1 MEPTSD
7 IGAHCLNLKL
17 GSLAEERFNNR
28 CQHGE
33 VLQPPP
39 PVDDSTSEECL
50 RCQKTSQHH
59 CTYCDTSFC
68 KEHLAANVC
77 RAGELPKKFGPAVVC
92 TGCLCKTAPK
102 QSVETHSAWF
112 LIPPKTATGIDWDM
126 FPEDVQYVEA
136 QKDGFRGFIVE
147 FYNIISDVVVQDG
160 YQSVLNLR
168 TVLKRIQRRH
178 PRIRW

>member
-1 MEPTSD
+1 M
-7 IGAHCLNLKL
+7 
-17 GSLAEERFNNR
+17 
-28 CQHGE
+28 
-33 VLQPPP
+33 
-39 PVDDSTSEECL
+39 
-50 RCQKTSQHH
+50 
-59 CTYCDTSFC
+59 
-68 KEHLAANVC
+68 
-77 RAGELPKKFGPAVVC
+77 
-92 TGCLCKTAPK
+92 
-102 QSVETHSAWF
+102 ETHSAWF